1 MRKRKKENRFADALI
16 SFNTLTE
23 QNRLRFVLVAA
34 VFSLIILAWFVFH
47 NTHGIFYAD
56 EAFYLTIADR
66 LTKGDRLILDEWQ
79 VSQFTVF
86 FQYIPYRLFTL
97 ITGSKDGVILFMR
110 HLFTAMNLL
119 TYWYIIFKLKKHP
132 LQAIASAF
140 LFCWFVPLIYACNYY
155 TLPIHFTVYVCLI
168 LTDKGK
174 RFHRLKL
181 VFVGVLIAA
190 TVLTSPG
197 IAVVWMIYAAASI
210 ASYLSKKKGRALFAD
225 YDFILDINV
234 FKWTLPG
241 IIVSAA
247 AFLIYMQ
254 ISCGWSEIFKMIP
267 YLLTDPEYDTSAG
280 GNLYM
285 YFWDKLWKTLV
296 YCNLV
301 LSAILFALTVF
312 IVIRRRKILG
322 DIRWKTGLFFAVSF
336 CVILM
341 HLYSLYQ
348 KECNNYPSVFYLEEP
363 AFLFA
368 WLGFDTYFLCEK
380 RDKKVF
386 LFWMAG
392 VALSIAKDVI
402 SEISFGE
409 GLILCIIPFVYL
421 LPQLAS
427 ELNDGISNALRKS
440 KKAKDKIPGKHLVYL
455 RKAISVMMTLLV
467 VMTVVW
473 CVTNKYYISAE
484 LNNGIKESGVKV
496 CTERI
501 EKGPYKNIYTS
512 ALVKNTLN
520 AYFNDMDTI
529 ATMTEKAPHITGMMP
544 YAYLYLDRPYPIF
557 STYLFAHDE
566 MKYEERTETY
576 WQLHPEKRPDIIYMP
591 ARAIPYQAHP
601 KYYDL
606 EKFRNMPDEEFAS
619 FDWFEGTAIKG
630 EGGVIF
636 RVTKWKQPEVW
647 N

>member
-1 MRKRKKENRFADALI
+1 MSKRKEENRLIDALI

-47 NTHGIFYAD
+47 ITHGIVYAD

-66 LTKGDRLILDEWQ
+66 LAKGDRLILDEWQ

-86 FQYIPYRLFTL
+86 FQYIPYRLFVRL
-97 ITGSKDGVILFMR
+97 TGSNDGVILFMR
-110 HLFTAMNLL
+110 YLFTAMNLL
-119 TYWYIIFKLKKHP
+119 TYWYIVFKLKKHP

-210 ASYLSKKKGRALFAD
+210 AAHISKKKGRALFAD

-234 FKWTLPG
+234 FKWILPG
-241 IIVSAA
+241 IIVPAA

-280 GNLYM
+280 GNLYTF
-285 YFWDKLWKTLV
+285 FWSKLWKNFV
-296 YCNLV
+296 YCNPV
-301 LSAILFALTVF
+301 LSAILLALTVY
-312 IVIRRRKILG
+312 IVVRRKKILG
-322 DIRWKTGLFFAVSF
+322 DIRWRAGLFFAVSF

-348 KECNNYPSVFYLEEP
+348 KGRGRYPTVFHLEEP

-368 WLGFDTYFLCEK
+368 WLGFDAYFLCEK
-380 RDKKVF
+380 QNKKVF

-392 VALSIAKDVI
+392 VALSTAKDAL
-402 SEISFGE
+402 SDISFGE

-421 LPQLAS
+421 LPQLIS
-427 ELNDGISNALRKS
+427 ELNDGIATASRKS
-440 KKAKDKIPGKHLVYL
+440 KKAKDKIPGKHLIYL
-455 RKAISVMMTLLV
+455 RKALPVMMTLLV
-467 VMTVVW
+467 AMTAVW
-473 CVTNKYYISAE
+473 CVTNKYYISVVTIE
-484 LNNGIKESGVKV
+484 NYGVKE

-501 EKGPYKNIYTS
+501 EKGPHKGIYTS
-512 ALVKNTLN
+512 ALVKECLN
-520 AYFNDMDTI
+520 AYLNDMDTI
-529 ATMTEKAPHITGMMP
+529 ASMSEKAPHITGMMP

-557 STYLFAHDE
+557 STYLFARED
-566 MKYEERTETY
+566 MKYEKRTETY
-576 WQLHPEKRPDIIYMP
+576 WQLHPDKRPDIIYMP
-591 ARAIPYQAHP
+591 ARAIPYQTHP

-636 RVTKWKQPEVW
+636 RVTKWKQPDVW